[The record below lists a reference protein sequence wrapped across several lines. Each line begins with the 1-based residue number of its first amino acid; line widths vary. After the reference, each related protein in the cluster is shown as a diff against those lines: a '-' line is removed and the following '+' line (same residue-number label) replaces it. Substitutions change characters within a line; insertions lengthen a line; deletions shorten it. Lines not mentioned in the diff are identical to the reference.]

1 MDSRFGI
8 LVAVARAM
16 GNVCRHCDEP
26 IVGTVYRVTSEAD
39 GVPLLNMVVC
49 ASCADVAKNLLLH
62 TEEIT
67 LKHMTPAAPLS
78 DVADRLLAYPENGGY
93 VISSSQ

>member
-8 LVAVARAM
+8 LVAVAKAM
-16 GNVCRHCDEP
+16 SNICHHCDEP

-49 ASCADVAKNLLLH
+49 ASCANVAKNPSASHRGNH
-62 TEEIT
+62 TGT
-67 LKHMTPAAPLS
+67 LDA
-78 DVADRLLAYPENGGY
+78 GGAH
-93 VISSSQ
+93 

>member
-8 LVAVARAM
+8 LVAVANTM
-16 GNVCRHCDEP
+16 SNICRHCDEP
-26 IVGTVYRVTSEAD
+26 TVGTVYRVTSEAD

-49 ASCADVAKNLLLH
+49 ASCADVAKSLLLH

-67 LKHMTPAAPLS
+67 LEHRTPSAPLS
-78 DVADRLLAYPENGGY
+78 DVADQALAYPENSDH